1 LPAAPPGSDLDGIL
15 RQVSHAQNNQ
25 DRGSKGPWPDF
36 DTSDLM
42 ARAGLGGGGGS
53 TMKTMSAIFRDGV
66 CPVADE
72 VTMKMMMGQ
81 CERVCADAFV
91 DCVVN

>member
-1 LPAAPPGSDLDGIL
+1 
-15 RQVSHAQNNQ
+15 
-25 DRGSKGPWPDF
+25 
-36 DTSDLM
+36 M